1 MKYYTLYNKDDEYLF
16 GGTAKECSAFLGI
29 KYDTFMKQKIRCK
42 IRNSKIF
49 IFEIEDESII
59 FCPNF
64 WLLKCIN
71 NCSITI
77 DETFTFKRNE
87 LINSRIDVEN
97 KYLCIF
103 KNGCII
109 SLPLTNKKI
118 REFLKHFKV
127 KKNRYKN
134 DLPN

>member
-1 MKYYTLYNKDDEYLF
+1 MKYYALYTKDDEYLF
-16 GGTAKECSAFLGI
+16 SGTAKECSTFLGI

-42 IRNSKIF
+42 IRNSKI
-49 IFEIEDESII
+49 IIYEIEDESIE
-59 FCPNF
+59 FVPNL
-64 WLLKCIN
+64 WLLKCTE
-71 NCSITI
+71 NCCIKMN
-77 DETFTFKRNE
+77 ETFYFKRNE
-87 LINSRIDVEN
+87 LINSRIDRKN

-109 SLPLTNKKI
+109 PLPLSNKKY

-134 DLPN
+134 DLPD

>member
-16 GGTAKECSAFLGI
+16 GGTAKECADFLGI
-29 KYDTFMKQKIRCK
+29 KYDTFMKQKTRCRV
-42 IRNSKIF
+42 RNSKII
-49 IFEIEDESII
+49 IFEIEDESIEYV
-59 FCPNF
+59 PNL
-64 WLLKCIN
+64 WLLKCIE
-71 NCSITI
+71 NCSIKMN
-77 DETFTFKRNE
+77 EMFYFKRNE
-87 LINSRIDVEN
+87 LINSRIDRQN

-109 SLPLTNKKI
+109 SLPLRNEKV

-134 DLPN
+134 NLLD